1 MKIQTRRYKGI
12 KIDKTVGAILFI
24 VIALFVLVAVSR
36 QTARQQNDG
45 GLQLRLVD
53 RIDIEDKENGLREPS
68 GLALSAQK
76 DALWT
81 VSDNAHKIY
90 KLGLD
95 GKLQPEST
103 IELADPGLEGIA
115 LEPAGRFLYTVNED
129 ANEIIQVHLSEKTVL
144 KHKALAGMQE
154 FSAVAKHFEDSP
166 PNKGLEGITW
176 NRDSGSIFVL
186 KESAPGLLIEVSHDL
201 ERLLD
206 HVILS
211 EANGFF
217 DDDTDAGKLDFSGI
231 VYDPVRK
238 QFWIVSDKGQRLFLY
253 DRQRNE
259 VVASLALAYQ
269 HKNKEREIK
278 KAEGVAIDPAI
289 NRLFVVSDKEAR
301 LYIYDILR

>member
-1 MKIQTRRYKGI
+1 
-12 KIDKTVGAILFI
+12 
-24 VIALFVLVAVSR
+24 
-36 QTARQQNDG
+36 
-45 GLQLRLVD
+45 
-53 RIDIEDKENGLREPS
+53 
-68 GLALSAQK
+68 
-76 DALWT
+76 
-81 VSDNAHKIY
+81 
-90 KLGLD
+90 
-95 GKLQPEST
+95 
-103 IELADPGLEGIA
+103 
-115 LEPAGRFLYTVNED
+115 
-129 ANEIIQVHLSEKTVL
+129 
-144 KHKALAGMQE
+144 
-154 FSAVAKHFEDSP
+154 
-166 PNKGLEGITW
+166 
-176 NRDSGSIFVL
+176 
-186 KESAPGLLIEVSHDL
+186 
-201 ERLLD
+201 LLD